1 MSDHNQSDVGSRQ
14 ISTSWGSE
22 PARTDH
28 NFGVH
33 HSASVFWMILVR
45 ISYICTIRI
54 GQNDIAQ
61 NWGTKIVTL
70 FRASAS
76 HWMAYV
82 ANVID
87 SLLAD
92 LGGTKIAPPFKIV
105 MWGLSDPA
113 VRKAWQCLAI

>member
-1 MSDHNQSDVGSRQ
+1 MSYNQMSDHNQSDVGSRQ

-33 HSASVFWMILVR
+33 ISVFIFSMILVWV
-45 ISYICTIRI
+45 SYMCTIRI

-61 NWGTKIVTL
+61 NWGYQNCDPFSSIGQPL
-70 FRASAS
+70 DA
-76 HWMAYV
+76 HV

-87 SLLAD
+87 SSLVW
-92 LGGTKIAPPFKIV
+92 GAP
-105 MWGLSDPA
+105 L
-113 VRKAWQCLAI
+113 